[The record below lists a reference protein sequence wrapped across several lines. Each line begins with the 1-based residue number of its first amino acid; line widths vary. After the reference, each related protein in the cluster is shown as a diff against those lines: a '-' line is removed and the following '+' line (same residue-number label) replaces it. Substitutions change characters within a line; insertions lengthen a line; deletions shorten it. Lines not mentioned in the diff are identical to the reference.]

1 MNQRQMLLLAGA
13 IVTAGMLTQAAPP
26 DSGDSRSNRIAVLE
40 ADLARLGS
48 QVQEAEDD
56 LIEFER
62 LHQTD
67 YVQLKG
73 QAQFN
78 HLKYLINEHAKVSLD
93 MWNMELEHP
102 FLGDTKA
109 PPLTY
114 ETVSGQPQ
122 TPRTVSPTDSR
133 MPDNTNEVETVRAA
147 YRRLLARQ
155 EGIDK
160 ATRRWQDSYLLA
172 SRKNVEFNHRRAN
185 LERLEATYKEL
196 ADELH
201 ALRMQRDL
209 KSLQQTK

>member
-1 MNQRQMLLLAGA
+1 
-13 IVTAGMLTQAAPP
+13 
-26 DSGDSRSNRIAVLE
+26 
-40 ADLARLGS
+40 
-48 QVQEAEDD
+48 
-56 LIEFER
+56 
-62 LHQTD
+62 
-67 YVQLKG
+67 
-73 QAQFN
+73 
-78 HLKYLINEHAKVSLD
+78 
-93 MWNMELEHP
+93 
-102 FLGDTKA
+102 
-109 PPLTY
+109 
-114 ETVSGQPQ
+114 
-122 TPRTVSPTDSR
+122 